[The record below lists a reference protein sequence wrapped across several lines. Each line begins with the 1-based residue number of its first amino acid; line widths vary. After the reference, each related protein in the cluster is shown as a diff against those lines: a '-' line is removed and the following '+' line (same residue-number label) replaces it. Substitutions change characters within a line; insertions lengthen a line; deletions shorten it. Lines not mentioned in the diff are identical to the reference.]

1 MNPAEPRLHGK
12 QLLQLAGGQRAA
24 SPSGW
29 DCAGFVPTRV
39 WVGQSSSYLG
49 PVLHMPKLI
58 VEKTFWDG
66 RSFGCGFLIPVGKDC
81 GLMCVYAGVGVV
93 CVNVCLWSRLTHT
106 FGSQRRVSGI
116 QLSQSCLISL
126 RQGPALNLE
135 LSWQSS
141 NPSEPLCL
149 PLVLGVHMALHR
161 CL

>member
-81 GLMCVYAGVGVV
+81 GKMCVYAGVGVV
-93 CVNVCLWSRLTHT
+93 CVNV
-106 FGSQRRVSGI
+106 
-116 QLSQSCLISL
+116 
-126 RQGPALNLE
+126 
-135 LSWQSS
+135 
-141 NPSEPLCL
+141 
-149 PLVLGVHMALHR
+149 
-161 CL
+161 